1 MSRGIF
7 SERNFINVG
16 LAPAADSLSGTVSS
30 DIVNTKLYD
39 GVTFVLIRGV
49 GATGTTVLTVEASSD
64 NSGTGAEAVP
74 FKSREGAETGVALG
88 TLTDRAAAG
97 YTTAAGSNQIDVIEV
112 DAAVLPD
119 GKPFVRLT
127 AVEAVDSP
135 VVASILT
142 LLHNAS
148 YEEEVMPDATI

>member
-39 GVTFVLIRGV
+39 HVTFILNRGV
-49 GATGTTVLTVEASSD
+49 GASGTTVLTVEACSD
-64 NSGTGAEAVP
+64 NSGTGAEAIP
-74 FKSREGAETGVALG
+74 FKSREGANTGVDLG
-88 TLTDRAAAG
+88 ELTQRAAAG

-112 DAAVLPD
+112 EAADTPD

-127 AVEAVDSP
+127 AVEAVDDP

-142 LLHNAS
+142 LLSDAS
-148 YEEEVMPDATI
+148 YEEAVMPDATI

>member
-16 LAPAADSLSGTVSS
+16 LAPVADALAGTVSS

-39 GVTFVLIRGV
+39 HVTFILNRGV
-49 GATGTTVLTVEASSD
+49 GATGTSTLTVEACSD
-64 NSGTGAEAVP
+64 NSGTGAEAIP
-74 FKSREGAETGVALG
+74 FKSREGSNDGVALG
-88 TLTDRAAAG
+88 DLTQRTTAG

-112 DAAVLPD
+112 EAADAVD

-127 AVEAVDSP
+127 AVEVVDSP
-135 VVASILT
+135 IVASIMT
-142 LLHNAS
+142 LLSDAS
-148 YEEEVMPDATI
+148 YEEAVMPDATI